1 MENWSNAS
9 SIGRR
14 SILKTIG
21 ATGALAGI
29 GGAQAS
35 TLSDTQRA
43 QQSTE
48 GTTHDLLV
56 RGVGDPARYQF
67 TTSGT
72 VSGTG
77 SLESNDSVDG
87 NRGSGRVAWGD
98 DRFRFT
104 GEILSFELL
113 EGSADDVNV
122 FVDGQK
128 VSLTE
133 LNASGASARTLT
145 VDEPWQTYQLAGQYE
160 SPVVI
165 ASPLSYAGSNPCHV
179 RLQNVSSESFDAR
192 IEEWDY
198 LNDIHYDE
206 TVGSLAIESGTHGLD
221 NGSTVEVGRTLA
233 DHTWSSV
240 SFDQTFDQTPLVFCQ
255 SETMQGN
262 QAIVTRV
269 SNVSSEG
276 FDVKVQ
282 EEEANGSHKVESL
295 GYVAIEPGVG
305 TLHGMAFEAGRTT
318 IDGHWHSLSFENGFT
333 NPVFLA
339 GMQTYNGSNPA
350 GLRHRNLSET
360 SVTVKVDEE
369 RSLDDEMYHIEEQ
382 IAYLVL
388 ESNETPLYVG
398 ETIPE
403 MPHAPHGATLP
414 TGTNFH
420 PSDATP
426 VLRASDVTDYGAVDY
441 VADPF
446 MFVEEGTW
454 HMFFEI
460 VNENRRP
467 DAPIGHATSSDGL
480 HWTYNQVVLTKR
492 YHTSFPLV
500 WKYQNEYYMC
510 PPTGKKVELYKAQQ
524 FPTDWTHIGNAID
537 VDYYPHD
544 PTFVRYKGRWWLFTE
559 RGNENVMVY
568 HSTDL
573 EREGWIPHEGNP
585 VVTDRLQAGRQGG
598 RPIVVDDRLFL
609 YFQDSVENYGDA
621 VRCYE
626 VTDLSPST
634 YADQEVSGSPVLHE
648 FGSDW
653 ANDGMH
659 TFDPWWLGPGKGW
672 RCAVDGV
679 RAQESSED
687 LWTIGIVDIPPTG

>member
-1 MENWSNAS
+1 MDWTRRRFLLSTSLIAAMTGCQQLESDSPSTAS
-9 SIGRR
+9 HR
-14 SILKTIG
+14 STDSSPS
-21 ATGALAGI
+21 ATT
-29 GGAQAS
+29 QSSPEPERQS
-35 TLSDTQRA
+35 TATQSQSPTTETQSAEVPARSETDTPADSPARSETDTPTDSESTDTQ
-43 QQSTE
+43 S
-48 GTTHDLLV
+48 
-56 RGVGDPARYQF
+56 
-67 TTSGT
+67 
-72 VSGTG
+72 
-77 SLESNDSVDG
+77 
-87 NRGSGRVAWGD
+87 
-98 DRFRFT
+98 
-104 GEILSFELL
+104 
-113 EGSADDVNV
+113 SA
-122 FVDGQK
+122 
-128 VSLTE
+128 E
-133 LNASGASARTLT
+133 
-145 VDEPWQTYQLAGQYE
+145 
-160 SPVVI
+160 
-165 ASPLSYAGSNPCHV
+165 
-179 RLQNVSSESFDAR
+179 SES
-192 IEEWDY
+192 
-198 LNDIHYDE
+198 E
-206 TVGSLAIESGTHGLD
+206 T
-221 NGSTVEVGRTLA
+221 
-233 DHTWSSV
+233 
-240 SFDQTFDQTPLVFCQ
+240 
-255 SETMQGN
+255 
-262 QAIVTRV
+262 
-269 SNVSSEG
+269 
-276 FDVKVQ
+276 K
-282 EEEANGSHKVESL
+282 EA
-295 GYVAIEPGVG
+295 
-305 TLHGMAFEAGRTT
+305 
-318 IDGHWHSLSFENGFT
+318 
-333 NPVFLA
+333 
-339 GMQTYNGSNPA
+339 
-350 GLRHRNLSET
+350 
-360 SVTVKVDEE
+360 
-369 RSLDDEMYHIEEQ
+369 
-382 IAYLVL
+382 
-388 ESNETPLYVG
+388 LYVG
-398 ETIPE
+398 ETIPT

-510 PPTGKKVELYKAQQ
+510 PPTGKKVELYKAQR

-537 VDYYPHD
+537 VEYYSHD

-609 YFQDSVENYGDA
+609 YFQDSVENYGDRI
-621 VRCYE
+621 RCYE

-687 LWTIGIVDIPPTG
+687 LWTIGIVDIPPST